1 VLTNG
6 ANEIIL
12 VSHKGQAV
20 RFQEGPV
27 VTVEEPTESGEA
39 QPSTESDAESDTR
52 PEGLRA
58 MGRIAAG
65 VTGMRFKYT
74 DDFVQAIEVCD
85 PTARLLVA
93 REDGI
98 GKRTPFDAYRL
109 TRRGGTG
116 VIAIELPDDASVN
129 VAGALRVSD
138 NDEVM
143 LLTAKGQSVRCP
155 VNTIRETGRGAK
167 GVKLLTLAPGD
178 KLLSIAR
185 VVESA
190 EEIEA
195 AGTGDAFPPAT
206 P

>member
-1 VLTNG
+1 
-6 ANEIIL
+6 
-12 VSHKGQAV
+12 
-20 RFQEGPV
+20 
-27 VTVEEPTESGEA
+27 
-39 QPSTESDAESDTR
+39 
-52 PEGLRA
+52 
-58 MGRIAAG
+58 
-65 VTGMRFKYT
+65 MRFKYT

-116 VIAIELPDDASVN
+116 IIAIELPEDASVN

-138 NDEVM
+138 SDEVM

-190 EEIEA
+190 EEQEA
-195 AGTGDAFPPAT
+195 AGTEAT
-206 P
+206 DTLPKEQNLSPRRASPTSPTAVSRPEGEIACLQQMNRLTLALGTEESLRFRQGFQP